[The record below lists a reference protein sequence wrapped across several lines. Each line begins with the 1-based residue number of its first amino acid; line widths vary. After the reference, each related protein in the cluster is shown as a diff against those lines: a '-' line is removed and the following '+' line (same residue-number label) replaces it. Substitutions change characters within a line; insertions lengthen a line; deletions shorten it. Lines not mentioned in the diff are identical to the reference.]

1 VTLDLRHLPSDV
13 LAAARAG
20 DKAALT
26 AIFTE
31 AAGVVRF
38 FARKRARPGEPLDE
52 LISIGNLAVFDALRT
67 YRPGKGQFYGWLC
80 CWLDGRLRTRARG
93 KAFDVA
99 SLEDVGV
106 PEASDTTPLP
116 DELLALHDDTLA
128 LRRALARLPS
138 NQRTVVR
145 GYLEGLGF
153 AEMAARLGCTR
164 QHASFLFRQGLERL
178 QRELAGGAAAPVA
191 PALTPRRG
199 GRGQP
204 PPKCGTRARYGKGC
218 RCVPCVLANRAYS
231 LRWERNRRSAA

>member
-1 VTLDLRHLPSDV
+1 MTLDLRHLPSHV

-20 DKAALT
+20 DKGALT
-26 AIFTE
+26 AIFE
-31 AAGVVRF
+31 QAAGVIRF

-67 YRPGKGQFYGWLC
+67 FRPGKGHFYGWLC
-80 CWLDGRLRTRARG
+80 WWLDGRLRTRARG
-93 KAFDVA
+93 KAFDIA
-99 SLEDVGV
+99 SLEDASV
-106 PEASDTTPLP
+106 PESIDTTPLP
-116 DELLALHDDTLA
+116 DDLLGLHDDTLA
-128 LRRALARLPS
+128 LRRALARLPP

-164 QHASFLFRQGLERL
+164 QHANFLFRQGVERL
-178 QRELAGGAAAPVA
+178 QRELTGKTTA
-191 PALTPRRG
+191 PAARILASHRG